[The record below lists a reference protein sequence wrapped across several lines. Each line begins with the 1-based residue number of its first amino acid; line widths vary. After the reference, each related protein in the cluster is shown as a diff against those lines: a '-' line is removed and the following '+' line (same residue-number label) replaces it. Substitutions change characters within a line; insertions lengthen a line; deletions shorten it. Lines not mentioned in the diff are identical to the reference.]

1 MNNDKVKWSYLA
13 GIIDGEGT
21 IAINTHN
28 NPTKEFPNRVQ
39 TYALE
44 ICIVNT
50 DERLMK
56 WLIQHFGGQYYGRE
70 RADKVNH
77 RRAYAW
83 RVTGHAN
90 RKRTLLALL
99 PYLVMKREQAI
110 LGLKYLDLHYSHSND
125 ERRKLWEM
133 SIKLNARGKETVTTN
148 TREAIE
154 VEIAKIESELHSD
167 MQSGPVVI
175 QVQNAA

>member
-1 MNNDKVKWSYLA
+1 MKWSYLA

-28 NPTKEFPNRVQ
+28 NPTKDYPDRVQ

-44 ICIVNT
+44 ICVVNT

-56 WLIQHFGGQYYGRE
+56 WLVRNFGGQYYGRE
-70 RADKVNH
+70 RKDKVNH
-77 RRAYAW
+77 RYSYAW

-110 LGLKYLDLHYSHSND
+110 LGLKYLELHYSHSND
-125 ERRKLWEM
+125 ERRKLWAL
-133 SIKLNARGKETVTTN
+133 SIKLNARGKETVTAN
-148 TREAIE
+148 TREEIE
-154 VEIAKIESELHSD
+154 TMISKIESELHSD
-167 MQSGPVVI
+167 MQSGPAVT
-175 QVQNAA
+175 QVPLAA

>member
-1 MNNDKVKWSYLA
+1 MNTDKLKWSYLA

-28 NPTKEFPNRVQ
+28 NPTKEFPDRVS

-44 ICIVNT
+44 ICVVNT

-56 WLIQHFGGQYYGRE
+56 WLVKNFGGQYYGRE
-70 RADKVNH
+70 RNDKVNH
-77 RRAYAW
+77 RSTYAW

-110 LGLKYLDLHYSHSND
+110 LGLKYLDLHYSHNND
-125 ERRKLWEM
+125 ARRQLREM

-148 TREAIE
+148 TREAINL
-154 VEIAKIESELHSD
+154 EIAKIESDLNSNI
-167 MQSGPVVI
+167 QSGPVVT
-175 QVQNAA
+175 QVLLAA